1 MALNVDA
8 TASGPPGE
16 LGVLPRTQICMRFA
30 VPLDQSLQH
39 HALGWHVDAQS
50 QCFGCEDHLD
60 QPLLEQVLDDFLEC
74 REHAGMVGRDS
85 PLKGFCPIDVVES
98 CEIVVRDT
106 HCPFGDG

>member
-30 VPLDQSLQH
+30 VPLHQSLQH

-50 QCFGCEDHLD
+50 QSFGCEDHLD
-60 QPLLEQVLDDFLEC
+60 QPLLEKVLDDFLKC
-74 REHAGMVGRDS
+74 RKHAGMVGRDA
-85 PLKGFCPIDVVES
+85 PLKGVCPIDVVE
-98 CEIVVRDT
+98 CREIVVRDT
-106 HCPFGDG
+106 HCSLGDG